1 MLQIASLQDEA
12 TELHDVFGILDWLS
26 YCTFFLSVY
35 LFSDRPGIIGCSG
48 RNRTNMQDLNTE
60 QMLEAMALRV
70 HLERY
75 QASQTLR
82 IPPDDINRL
91 AKINEHLGY
100 GPVNWWC
107 SGCVVEALTRMY
119 SIIDKQHEAKPISI
133 NATT

>member
-1 MLQIASLQDEA
+1 
-12 TELHDVFGILDWLS
+12 
-26 YCTFFLSVY
+26 
-35 LFSDRPGIIGCSG
+35 
-48 RNRTNMQDLNTE
+48 MQDLNTE

-82 IPPDDINRL
+82 IPPDDVNRL

-133 NATT
+133 NGNSKE

>member
-1 MLQIASLQDEA
+1 VLQIASLQDEA
-12 TELHDVFGILDWLS
+12 TELHDVFGMLDRLS

-35 LFSDRPGIIGCSG
+35 LYSDRPGIIGCSG

-82 IPPDDINRL
+82 IPPDDVNRL